1 MFLFLGEI
9 KVNKTIASYI
19 PQVVY
24 PSVRGGG
31 YYRPE
36 DCRSRHKIAILIPYR

>member
-9 KVNKTIASYI
+9 KVNKTITRYI

-24 PSVRGGG
+24 PSVRAGG

-36 DCRSRHKIAILIPYR
+36 GCRPRHKIAILIPYR